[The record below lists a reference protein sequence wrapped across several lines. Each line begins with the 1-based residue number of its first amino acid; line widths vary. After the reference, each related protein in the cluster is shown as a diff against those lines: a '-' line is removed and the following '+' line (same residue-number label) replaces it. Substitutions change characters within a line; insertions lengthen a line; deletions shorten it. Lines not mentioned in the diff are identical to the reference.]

1 MARWFLFSLLL
12 FSTFWLGAQH
22 CGSDLLT
29 NTQEQQERIA
39 RTEAFT
45 ARWIADRPAIA
56 REVLSIPVV
65 VHVVYQ
71 DEDDN
76 IPESYIYD
84 AIEAL
89 NADFRA
95 LNDLSIVP
103 DEFSDLIADT
113 EIEFCIAATP
123 NANQPAIMKTQTD
136 VTNIGV
142 ASTNG
147 QRRIFYSE
155 LGGSTP
161 ADVSQ
166 YLNLYVCDMGGII
179 GQGIYP
185 DNAEGQEDGVLINFS
200 VFGRGDYLDPP
211 YDLGRTLTHEVGHYL
226 NLRHIWGSSISDC
239 SEDDLVNDTPNSGK
253 NYLGDCVASG
263 NSCGSNDMPT
273 NFMYYTDDACMA
285 NFTPGQKLRMMATLA
300 GPRAGL
306 GNADCVAV
314 ATQEPQWAASV
325 RVFPNPVRERLFVE
339 LPIGHSATLRLRNAL
354 GQSVRTGISG
364 AGMPTTELPSGL
376 YFLEIRI
383 QEETLIKRVVVP

>member
-1 MARWFLFSLLL
+1 MLEID
-12 FSTFWLGAQH
+12 TP
-22 CGSDLLT
+22 
-29 NTQEQQERIA
+29 EQAARIA

-45 ARWIADRPAIA
+45 ERWTANDRPAQRAVI
-56 REVLSIPVV
+56 SIPVV

-71 DEDDN
+71 DEADN
-76 IPESYIYD
+76 IPDSRIYD
-84 AIEAL
+84 ALDAL

-95 LNDLSIVP
+95 TIDLSIVP
-103 DEFSDLIADT
+103 AEFTSLIADT
-113 EIEFCIAATP
+113 EIEFCLATTP
-123 NANQPAIMKTQTD
+123 NANQPAIMKIQTD
-136 VTNIGV
+136 VVNIGV

-179 GQGIYP
+179 GQGIFP
-185 DNAEGQEDGVLINFS
+185 DNAEGQEDGVLINFD
-200 VFGRGDYLDPP
+200 VFGNGDYLDPP
-211 YDLGRTLTHEVGHYL
+211 YDRGRTLTHEVGHYL
-226 NLRHIWGSSISDC
+226 NLRHLWGNSLSDC

-253 NYLGDCVASG
+253 NYLGDCVATG

-300 GPRAGL
+300 GPRADL